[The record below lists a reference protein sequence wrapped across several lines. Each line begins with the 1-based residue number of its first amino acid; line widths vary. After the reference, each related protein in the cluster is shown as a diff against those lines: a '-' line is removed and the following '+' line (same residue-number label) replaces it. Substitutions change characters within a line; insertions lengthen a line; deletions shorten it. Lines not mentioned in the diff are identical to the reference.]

1 MAHCL
6 KALVFA
12 TALAFSGLAAAGY
25 AQAVPPTGWTGN
37 AGAATGPGGAFTG
50 TRAANSANFWSGGFT
65 SNASFNVG
73 GRNVTM
79 PASARFAAN
88 APRFAAAAVMM
99 HPYVRGAAAVAGW
112 LGAAALVYDVASG
125 MWQKPQDDFQS
136 TSDGNEYSVTGAGT
150 GWHYSKQSAC
160 DASSSYFQSKFSY
173 LTVNNISVDRNNC
186 LVRFKYNDSNS
197 YTNFTYPIQQRVSS
211 CPSGWYVTPAGCVQT
226 PPPKNVNEQEFID
239 ELTKNPMPADVPKHI
254 PEPLPIELPEFDP
267 FFVPTGDPVP
277 NPNYDPNSPPSVDNP
292 PEYQPGT
299 EVRPA
304 PTPSSP
310 WNYSTRPVN
319 QPVPNPANRP
329 TPDPTP
335 IPATPPTGGGG
346 GTKPPEAE
354 KGFCDKYPNVIA
366 CQVLEP
372 LEDST
377 KLPEKEIPFEFTPIP
392 GLQGAK
398 SCPSFPNVGNMLGG
412 RQISW
417 QPFCDTLAKLSN
429 LLLAFA
435 WFSAAFIIL
444 RFSK

>member
-6 KALVFA
+6 KALVIA
-12 TALAFSGLAAAGY
+12 TALAFSGIAAAGY

-37 AGAATGPGGAFTG
+37 AGAATGAGGAFNG
-50 TRAANSANFWSGGFT
+50 ARAANSASFWTGGFT

-73 GRNVTM
+73 GRNVNM

-99 HPYVRGAAAVAGW
+99 HPYVRGAAAVAAW
-112 LGAAALVYDVASG
+112 LGAAAMVYDAASG
-125 MWQKPQDDFQS
+125 MWQVPDTTSPVS
-136 TSDGNEYSVTGAGT
+136 TGVMWHVSKDGPYFSTGEQACASIG
-150 GWHYSKQSAC
+150 GYKQGNFCYGSA
-160 DASSSYFQSKFSY
+160 STLY
-173 LTVNNISVDRNNC
+173 
-186 LVRFKYNDSNS
+186 
-197 YTNFTYPIQQRVSS
+197 YTA
-211 CPSGWYVTPAGCVQT
+211 CPKGWYITGPGCVQT
-226 PPPKNVNEQEFID
+226 PPPKNVNEEEFID

-254 PEPLPIELPEFDP
+254 PEPLPIELPTFDP

-277 NPNYDPNSPPSVDNP
+277 NPNYDPSSPPSVDNP

-310 WNYSTRPVN
+310 WNYATRPVN
-319 QPVPNPANRP
+319 NPVPNPANRP
-329 TPDPTP
+329 SPDPTP

-435 WFSAAFIIL
+435 WLSAAFIML

>member
-6 KALVFA
+6 KALVFV
-12 TALAFSGLAAAGY
+12 TALAFSGIAAAGY

-37 AGAATGPGGAFTG
+37 AGPATGAGGAFNG
-50 TRAANSANFWSGGFT
+50 ARAANSASFWTGGFT

-112 LGAAALVYDVASG
+112 LGAAALVYDAASG
-125 MWQKPQDDFQS
+125 MWTLPEANEDSK
-136 TSDGNEYSVTGAGT
+136 SDGKEYRYSNTDGA
-150 GWHYSKQSAC
+150 WHLSISSAC
-160 DASSSYFQSKFSY
+160 QTTSHSPPFSY
-173 LTVNNISVDRNNC
+173 LAYHSSYLNGTQCV
-186 LVRFKYNDSNS
+186 VRFWWEERKQYQ
-197 YTNFTYPIQQRVSS
+197 NFSKSVESRISA

-226 PPPKNVNEQEFID
+226 PPPKNVNEEEFID

-254 PEPLPIELPEFDP
+254 PEPLPIELPTFDP

-277 NPNYDPNSPPSVDNP
+277 NPNYDPSSPPSVDNP

-310 WNYSTRPVN
+310 WNYATRPVN
-319 QPVPNPANRP
+319 NPVPNPANRP
-329 TPDPTP
+329 SPDPTP